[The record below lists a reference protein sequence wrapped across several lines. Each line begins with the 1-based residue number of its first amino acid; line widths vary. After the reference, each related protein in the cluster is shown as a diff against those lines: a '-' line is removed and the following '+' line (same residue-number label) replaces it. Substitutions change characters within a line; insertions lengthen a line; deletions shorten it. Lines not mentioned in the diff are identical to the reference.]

1 MAGGGSTPMGKGRE
15 VPEIRSAFESA
26 LFGTKGQAGPPRR
39 FGGAFLVQGDAGT
52 ITGVFLSGEGG

>member
-1 MAGGGSTPMGKGRE
+1 MGKDRE